1 MDNYQITTW
10 CRHFVK
16 DHVKEG
22 DICIDATAGNG
33 WDSLLL
39 SRCCGKTGRVT
50 SFDIQPMAV
59 ARTKERL
66 MEQAPWRNWRVVLDS
81 HRNMD
86 FYEEQGTVSCIMFNF
101 GYLPGGDHSV
111 STNPVTSIQALS
123 LSLEL
128 LRPGGLLSL
137 CLYSGGDTGFQE
149 RESILSWLKTLDF
162 RKYLVIK
169 TDYYNRPGNPPNPVL
184 VVKLTI

>member
-1 MDNYQITTW
+1 MDNYQITSW
-10 CRHFVK
+10 CNHFIK

-59 ARTKERL
+59 SRTKDRL
-66 MEQAPWRNWRVVLDS
+66 LENAPWKNWRVVLDS

-86 FYEEQGTVSCIMFNF
+86 LYEEPGTVSCITFNF
-101 GYLPGGDHSV
+101 GHLPGGDSFV
-111 STNPVTSIQALS
+111 STNPAASIQALS
-123 LSLEL
+123 LALDL

-137 CLYSGGDTGFQE
+137 CIYNGPDAGFE
-149 RESILSWLKTLDF
+149 EKDSILPWLQKLDL
-162 RKYLVIK
+162 RKYLVILSQ
-169 TDYYNRPGNPPNPVL
+169 YYNRPGNPPMPVL
-184 VVKLTI
+184 ITKLS